1 MPSDNS
7 NVLKKIIKCG
17 VNLEIIVILYPLE
30 KIFKLK
36 TCSIL
41 KIRSHYHWIQ
51 ALVQRHMVQFLLI
64 SFACML
70 SHFSR
75 VQFFAALWTVACQAS
90 LSTGDS
96 PGKNTGVGCH
106 ALLQGIFLT
115 QGSNLCILS
124 LLHLQEINPGFL
136 VIFNKFVHGLSCQ
149 IHKVFFFFPFYI
161 TVLLG
166 VLAIIKL
173 SSPFLPISLH

>member
-7 NVLKKIIKCG
+7 NILKKIIKCG

-75 VQFFAALWTVACQAS
+75 VRLCATPWIAAYQAPPS
-90 LSTGDS
+90 MGFSKQEYWSGVPLPS
-96 PGKNTGVGCH
+96 PIYIYMYSH
-106 ALLQGIFLT
+106 DWF
-115 QGSNLCILS
+115 S
-124 LLHLQEINPGFL
+124 LLCGKKQQN
-136 VIFNKFVHGLSCQ
+136 
-149 IHKVFFFFPFYI
+149 
-161 TVLLG
+161 TV
-166 VLAIIKL
+166 KQL
-173 SSPFLPISLH
+173 SSN